1 MAKRSSTKKA
11 KSSKSTSTKKTK
23 NSRKVKRG
31 GFRFSDLKDAASKL
45 KHEITDPKSLLRQQ
59 FYREAPLRNE
69 YLQTARQVAPLTG
82 RPDIVAATETA
93 NMINE
98 VAKTLGFGR
107 KKKYVKYVK
116 SKSHGKHGKI
126 HKTK

>member
-1 MAKRSSTKKA
+1 MAKRSTSKRT
-11 KSSKSTSTKKTK
+11 KSSKSTTRKGKTT
-23 NSRKVKRG
+23 KRG

-45 KHEITDPKSLLRQQ
+45 KNEITNPKSLLRQQ

-69 YLQTARQVAPLTG
+69 ILQTARQIAPLTG
-82 RPDIVAATETA
+82 RPDVIAATETA
-93 NMINE
+93 NIVNE

-116 SKSHGKHGKI
+116 SKTHGKHGKI